1 MAVSRRA
8 PDATGLPLRERSKRA
23 RRARILAAA
32 RTVFS
37 EHGYETATTREIAER
52 ADVGRGTVFLY
63 ARDKRDLLLMI
74 VNDDLDRLTEH
85 PHVFDHTPPLEDQ
98 VVAFFAPRYAFW
110 GREPQLSRAALREIG
125 TSYAPGQPGV
135 ELARGIG
142 RRSRVV
148 ERLADALSGWMTV
161 TGTQAWTTPRRLPGH
176 FTTSTSPRCA
186 CGSTAPLPI
195 SKTGSHDCAVCC
207 ASWRSARSLR
217 RAADFFARHVLSRL
231 EGIEHSAV
239 ERVAV

>member
-1 MAVSRRA
+1 MTFYATFVDMAVSRRV

-161 TGTQAWTTPRRLPGH
+161 TGTQGVDDAETLAWAFYDIYITEVRLWLNGTAPNLEDGLARLRRLLRIVVIGA
-176 FTTSTSPRCA
+176 F
-186 CGSTAPLPI
+186 
-195 SKTGSHDCAVCC
+195 
-207 ASWRSARSLR
+207 ASAGR
-217 RAADFFARHVLSRL
+217 
-231 EGIEHSAV
+231 
-239 ERVAV
+239 